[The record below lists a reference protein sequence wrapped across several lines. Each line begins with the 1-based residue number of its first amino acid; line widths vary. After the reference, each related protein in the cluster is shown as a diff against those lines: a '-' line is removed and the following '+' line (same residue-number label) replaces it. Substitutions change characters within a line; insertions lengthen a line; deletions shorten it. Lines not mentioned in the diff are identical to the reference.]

1 MGRLRIVAP
10 LVVSC
15 VLLAGCMS
23 AGAKKDI
30 DVGTGQVQA
39 ISQSILAAEATPQT
53 PERDAALAALHA
65 QLADAVAN
73 LDAARARGWRDRV
86 INTATIVE
94 TTAAAGAPVAGMF
107 FPPALV
113 ILGLIGSVAGMIKT
127 KFTKPE
133 EA

>member
-15 VLLAGCMS
+15 ALLAGCMS
-23 AGAKKDI
+23 SGAKKDI

-39 ISQSILAAEATPQT
+39 ITQSILAAEATPPS
-53 PERDAALAALHA
+53 PERDAALAALQA
-65 QLADAVAN
+65 QMAQAAAD

-86 INTATIVE
+86 TNTAGTVE
-94 TTAAAGAPVAGMF
+94 TTAAAGAPIAGMF

-113 ILGLIGSVAGMIKT
+113 ILGLIGSVAGVIKQ
-127 KFTKPE
+127 KFSKPE

>member
-10 LVVSC
+10 VLISC
-15 VLLAGCMS
+15 ALLAGCMS
-23 AGAKKDI
+23 SGAKKDI

-39 ISQSILAAEATPQT
+39 ITQSILAAEATPPS
-53 PERDAALAALHA
+53 PERDAALAALQA
-65 QLADAVAN
+65 QMAQAAAD

-86 INTATIVE
+86 TNTAGTVE
-94 TTAAAGAPVAGMF
+94 TTAAAGAPIAGMF

-113 ILGLIGSVAGMIKT
+113 ILGLIGSVAGVIKQ
-127 KFTKPE
+127 KFSKPE

>member
-1 MGRLRIVAP
+1 MGRLRIIAP

-23 AGAKKDI
+23 SGAKKDI

-73 LDAARARGWRDRV
+73 LDAARVRGWRDRV